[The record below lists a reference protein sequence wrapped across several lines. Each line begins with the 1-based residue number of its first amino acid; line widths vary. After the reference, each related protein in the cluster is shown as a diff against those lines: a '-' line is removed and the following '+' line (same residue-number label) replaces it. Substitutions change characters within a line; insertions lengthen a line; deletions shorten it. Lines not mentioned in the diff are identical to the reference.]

1 MTRTRSLPVAAL
13 TTLTAAALL
22 AACGGGGDDG
32 PVAVALEFGA
42 VNGTTPVTCNQRLTA
57 LGTTSV
63 DAQVKDLRFYVSNVA
78 MIRSDGARVALELGA
93 NDDWNHTAADGN
105 RLTLV
110 DLEDATGSCAAGTA
124 ATNAFV
130 RGSVPA
136 GRYVGVEFTVGVPS
150 ALNHSDY
157 ATAVKPLDIQAMA
170 WSWQSG
176 RKFAK
181 VEVTDPDGATG
192 SWTAKT
198 FNFHL
203 GSTGCTGN
211 PATGEIVT
219 CTAANRMAVSF
230 PSFDPATQKIVLD
243 IQALT
248 AGNDITVN
256 QAGAPGCMSGGTDPE
271 CAAVFQTIGIDWA
284 ADGTGSGEPV
294 SSTAQTL
301 LKLVAK

>member
-1 MTRTRSLPVAAL
+1 MNRIPFLPTA
-13 TTLTAAALL
+13 TLTALATATLL

-42 VNGTTPVTCNQRLTA
+42 VNGSTPVTCDQRLTA
-57 LGTTSV
+57 LGTTAV
-63 DAQVKDLRFYVSNVA
+63 DAQIKDLRFYVSNVA
-78 MIRSDGARVALELGA
+78 MIRGDGTRVPLALGA

-110 DLEDATGSCAAGTA
+110 DLEDATGSCAAGTP

-136 GRYVGVEFTVGVPS
+136 GRYVGVEFSVGVPS
-150 ALNHSDY
+150 SLNHSDY
-157 ATAVKPLDIQAMA
+157 ATAIKPLDIQAMA

-181 VEVTDPDGATG
+181 VEVTDPDGVEG
-192 SWTAKT
+192 GWVSKT
-198 FNFHL
+198 FNVHL

-211 PATGEIVT
+211 PATGEIVA
-219 CTAANRMAVSF
+219 CAASNRMAVSF
-230 PSFDPATQKIVLD
+230 PSFNPSTQKIVLD

-271 CAAVFQTIGIDWA
+271 CAAVFQTLGIGWA

-294 SSTAQTL
+294 SGTAQTL
-301 LKLVAK
+301 LKLVSK

>member
-1 MTRTRSLPVAAL
+1 MNRTRFLPAAAL
-13 TTLTAAALL
+13 TTLATAALL

-57 LGTTSV
+57 LGTTGV
-63 DAQVKDLRFYVSNVA
+63 DAQVKDLRFYVSNVS

-136 GRYVGVEFTVGVPS
+136 GRYVGVEFTVGVPG

-181 VEVTDPDGATG
+181 VEVTDPDGVDG

-211 PATGEIVT
+211 PATGEIVS
-219 CTAANRMAVSF
+219 CNASNRMAVSF
-230 PSFDPATQKIVLD
+230 PSFDPTRQKIVLD
-243 IQALT
+243 LAALLG
-248 AGNDITVN
+248 GNDITVN
-256 QAGAPGCMSGGTDPE
+256 RAGPTGCMSGGTDPE
-271 CAAVFQTIGIDWA
+271 CEAVFQTLGIDWS

-301 LKLVAK
+301 LRPVAR

>member
-1 MTRTRSLPVAAL
+1 MTRIPFLPRVAL
-13 TTLTAAALL
+13 TTLAAASLL

-42 VNGTTPVTCNQRLTA
+42 VNGTAPVTCNQRLSA
-57 LGTTSV
+57 LGTTAV
-63 DAQVKDLRFYVSNVA
+63 DAQLKDLRFYVSNVA
-78 MIRSDGARVALELGA
+78 MVRSDGTRVALALGA

-110 DLEDATGSCAAGTA
+110 DLEDATGSCSAGTA
-124 ATNAFV
+124 AMNAFV

-136 GRYVGVEFTVGVPS
+136 GRYVGVEFNIGVPS

-157 ATAVKPLDIQAMA
+157 ATAVKPLDVQAMA

-181 VEVTDPDGATG
+181 VEVTDADGASG

-198 FNFHL
+198 FNVHL

-211 PATGEIVT
+211 PATGEIVS
-219 CTAANRMAVSF
+219 CKASNRMAVSF
-230 PSFDPATQKIVLD
+230 PSFDPTRQKIVLD
-243 IQALT
+243 LQTLLT
-248 AGNDITVN
+248 GNDITVN
-256 QAGAPGCMSGGTDPE
+256 RAGAAGCMSGGTDPE
-271 CAAVFQTIGIDWA
+271 CEAVFQTLGIGWS
-284 ADGTGSGEPV
+284 ADGSGSGEPV

-301 LKLVAK
+301 FRLASR